1 MRTLFFRQRARAL
14 PSFITLLLGLV
25 FLGGIS
31 PLAAEIAQPIIVT
44 TVADSGPGS
53 LRQAILDANLNPGAD
68 TIVFDIPGSGV
79 QTINLLSELPS
90 LTDDAGV
97 SIDGFTQPG
106 ASPNTLPK
114 ADHAVRLIEIKGDFL
129 TVLTATSNHNTLRG
143 LAITGNAVTGIRLS
157 GASSSRIVGN
167 LISAAFGQGVEISSG
182 STDNLVGGTVAEDRN
197 VISGNGSFGVYI
209 TDAGT
214 SRNVVQGNLIGTM
227 PNGSAPLANI
237 HGVVIGGGA
246 GGNTLGGTAPGAGNV
261 ISGNTGTGIAIEGAG
276 TVDNVVQGNLIGINA
291 AGDAALPNNIGIQM
305 GFDATGNTVGGSQPG
320 ARNVVSGN
328 LNPGVILILTSGNEV
343 AGNLIGTDVTGNLPL
358 GNGAFGVFFLS
369 NANNN
374 TVVGNVIA
382 FTREFEGVDG
392 GGVLIASSS
401 GNSILFNSIHDNA
414 ALGISLQN
422 GNNQQQAPLLTHAL
436 VSGVNGKIVI
446 TGTQNS
452 DPSSGGNHLQ
462 FFLADND
469 PSGHGEGKTL
479 LLDTPGLAGGS
490 VTFKTPPS
498 APLSPVSA
506 GNTLTATATT
516 NVGTSEFSQN
526 LAFTVNQRPIANA
539 GVNQTVT
546 KGSRV
551 TLDGT
556 GSRDPDALPNGASIA
571 NGSFTWRQIA
581 GPTVTLSNPTSAA
594 PAFTANAVGTLVFS
608 LVVSDGL
615 DVSANPATVT
625 VGVMPQRVTALGP
638 ARIWVGLRNSDDVGT
653 RFDLKAEVLKNGLVV
668 GSGEVDNVPGGSSG
682 FNNALLNT
690 IRLTFFADFS
700 AGDTLSIRFSVRAG
714 ATGHRSGTARLWFGD
729 SAASSRFDV
738 KIDGVLTSFY
748 LLDGSVLGSGFGPGP
763 KKTIDVFVD
772 RLVGGNPFK
781 PFGTWS
787 KTF

>member
-31 PLAAEIAQPIIVT
+31 PLAAEIAQPFIVT

-53 LRQAILDANLNPGAD
+53 LRQAILDANANPGAD

-79 QTINLLSELPS
+79 QTITLLSELPS
-90 LTDDAGV
+90 LTDGAGV
-97 SIDGFTQPG
+97 AIDGFTQPS
-106 ASPNTLPK
+106 ASPNTLSK
-114 ADHAVRLIEIKGDFL
+114 ADDAVRLIEIRGVTL
-129 TVLTATSNHNTLRG
+129 STVLTLASNHNTLRG
-143 LAITGNAVTGIRLS
+143 LAITGNALTGISLL

-167 LISAAFGQGVEISSG
+167 LISATFGQGVDIRSG

-197 VISGNGSFGVYI
+197 VISGNGGMGVFI
-209 TDAGT
+209 RNAGT
-214 SRNVVQGNLIGTM
+214 SRNLVQGNLIGTM
-227 PNGSAPLANI
+227 PNGSEPLANI
-237 HGVVIGGGA
+237 HGVVMGGGA
-246 GGNTLGGTAPGAGNV
+246 GGNTIGGTAPGAGNV
-261 ISGNTGTGIAIEGAG
+261 ISGNTGVGIGLQDAG
-276 TVDNVVQGNLIGINA
+276 TSGNLIQGNLIGVNA
-291 AGDAALPNNIGIQM
+291 AGTAALPNQIGIQM
-305 GFDATGNTVGGSQPG
+305 GFDATGNAVGGSQPG

-328 LNPGVILILTSGNEV
+328 TFQGIILVLTSGNEV

-358 GNGAFGVFFLS
+358 GNSFFGVDFFAS
-369 NANNN
+369 ANNN
-374 TVVGNVIA
+374 TIVGNVIA
-382 FTREFEGVDG
+382 FTRELEGGDG
-392 GGVLIASSS
+392 GGILVANSS

-414 ALGISLQN
+414 ALGITLQG
-422 GNNQQQAPLLTHAL
+422 GNNQQQAPLLTRAL
-436 VSGVNGKIVI
+436 LSAVNGKIAI
-446 TGTQNS
+446 AGTQNS
-452 DPSSGGNHLQ
+452 NLAAGPNHLQ

-479 LLDTPGLAGGS
+479 LLDTPGLAAGS
-490 VTFKTPPS
+490 VTFKTPPA

-516 NVGTSEFSQN
+516 TDGTSEFAQN
-526 LAFTVNQRPIANA
+526 LAFTVNQLPIASA
-539 GVNQTVT
+539 GVNQAVT
-546 KGSRV
+546 IGSLV

-571 NGSFTWRQIA
+571 DGSFTWTQTA
-581 GPTVTLSNPTSAA
+581 GPAVTLESATSAA
-594 PAFTANAVGTLVFS
+594 PSFTPAVFGTYVFS

-615 DVSANPATVT
+615 DSSINPASVT
-625 VGVMPQRVTALGP
+625 VFIEAAQ
-638 ARIWVGLRNSDDVGT
+638 IWVGLKNNDDVGT
-653 RFDLKAEVLKNGLVV
+653 RFDLKAEVFKNGLVI
-668 GSGEVDNVPGGSSG
+668 GSGQVDNVPGGSSG
-682 FNNALLNT
+682 FNNAVLDVVPLALPSSVHMT
-690 IRLTFFADFS
+690 S
-700 AGDTLSIRFSVRAG
+700 GDTLSIRLSVRAG

-729 SAASSRFDV
+729 SATSSRFGV
-738 KIDGVLTSFY
+738 KIDGVHTNFY
-748 LLDGSVLGSGFGPGP
+748 LLDGFVLESGFGPGP